1 MTLNKNKMCQRAEIY
16 YQTLNIQSIE
26 QTAKFNVCLN
36 VKSDK
41 KRITHKYMQLR
52 TLFGSLGGA
61 LSLYL
66 GCAVI
71 MLFELLEL
79 AIDILVNL
87 WIKRGYKKNLQSR
100 VKDIQI

>member
-1 MTLNKNKMCQRAEIY
+1 
-16 YQTLNIQSIE
+16 
-26 QTAKFNVCLN
+26 
-36 VKSDK
+36 
-41 KRITHKYMQLR
+41 MQLR

-79 AIDILVNL
+79 GIDILANL
-87 WIKRGYKKNLQSR
+87 WIKRGYKKTQKIK